1 MIRALISLALGI
13 PAMWLALRYNMHMFQ
28 LNTYMNNE
36 QREWLRRNS
45 HLQWILNFAVVLG
58 IIRLAGRA
66 FISVPWLG
74 LAGDILIWFT
84 FIVIIL
90 VYRLMV
96 EMNSKKPLKFTPRV
110 KRMVASDIA
119 LCVLLLVIPVA
130 VIAAMGLLDT
140 EAVKTFPLG
149 AFLMLLTGLQKVMI
163 MVANKVNR
171 PIEKGVNNH
180 YINDAKRI
188 LKENPDLTIIGV
200 TGSYGKTSVKFYLE
214 TLLRQ
219 RYRVLVTPESY
230 NTPMGIV
237 ITIRKF
243 LKPTHEIFVCEMGAR
258 YVGEIKEDCD
268 LVHPHHGLIT
278 SIGPQHLDTF
288 ESMENIQKTK
298 FELADA
304 VPDGGILFLNG
315 DNEYIAEELER
326 RKGSRPLYDNPV
338 MYHSQK
344 IGSGYYASDIVITNH
359 GTDFTVNA
367 PDGESERFSMKLVGM
382 HNVINVMGAIAVAHE
397 FDIPLSELRIPVRRI
412 QSVPHRMEMKNHGDV
427 TIIDD
432 AFNSN
437 PIGSKAAVETLAIM
451 DGMRILITP
460 GMVELGEDEAE
471 YNRKFGTYAADC
483 CDRIFLVGRK
493 HTEPIK
499 EGILSKGFPEKHLEV
514 FDKVEDAISR
524 AYAVKTDKHK
534 YILLE
539 NDLPDNY

>member
-1 MIRALISLALGI
+1 MIIRDLISLLLGI
-13 PAMWLALRYNMHMFQ
+13 PAFWLVLRYNMHMFQ

-200 TGSYGKTSVKFYLE
+200 TGNHQKIPQADARDIR
-214 TLLRQ
+214 LRDGSQ
-219 RYRVLVTPESY
+219 ICGRDQGRLRSCAPASRTYYFDRSSASGY
-230 NTPMGIV
+230 
-237 ITIRKF
+237 IRK
-243 LKPTHEIFVCEMGAR
+243 
-258 YVGEIKEDCD
+258 
-268 LVHPHHGLIT
+268 HGKY
-278 SIGPQHLDTF
+278 P
-288 ESMENIQKTK
+288 
-298 FELADA
+298 
-304 VPDGGILFLNG
+304 
-315 DNEYIAEELER
+315 
-326 RKGSRPLYDNPV
+326 
-338 MYHSQK
+338 
-344 IGSGYYASDIVITNH
+344 
-359 GTDFTVNA
+359 
-367 PDGESERFSMKLVGM
+367 
-382 HNVINVMGAIAVAHE
+382 
-397 FDIPLSELRIPVRRI
+397 
-412 QSVPHRMEMKNHGDV
+412 
-427 TIIDD
+427 
-432 AFNSN
+432 
-437 PIGSKAAVETLAIM
+437 
-451 DGMRILITP
+451 
-460 GMVELGEDEAE
+460 EDE
-471 YNRKFGTYAADC
+471 
-483 CDRIFLVGRK
+483 V
-493 HTEPIK
+493 
-499 EGILSKGFPEKHLEV
+499 
-514 FDKVEDAISR
+514 R
-524 AYAVKTDKHK
+524 AC
-534 YILLE
+534 
-539 NDLPDNY
+539 